1 MSQLDLDFLNINE
14 HTFKS
19 DPIAIAIIRSEGD
32 GTVSMRA
39 IDDDPNIHETIKK
52 EGYLERAKR
61 IREYYRKK
69 LFIGSFDGM
78 FMNTRFRRDLQRC
91 LERKDIH
98 VLDTSEIG
106 MIAKIPEY
114 YVADTIKD
122 EVKEICDTEHELTV
136 SLMNHTLDVEYLR
149 STMARY
155 GTAIN
160 HSHWFKTHDNK
171 AVEFMITHD
180 NPLVD
185 IFHDVI
191 LKTKYFKLIGN
202 FYNSRSDKFCYYK
215 CKGKIALHE

>member
-1 MSQLDLDFLNINE
+1 MSQLDLNIIDNN
-14 HTFKS
+14 TYRFKS
-19 DPIAIAIIRSEGD
+19 DPVAVALIRSEGD
-32 GTVSMRA
+32 GTVTMKD
-39 IDDDPNIHETIKK
+39 IDADSNIHKIIKK
-52 EGYLERAKR
+52 EGYLQRAKQ
-61 IREYYRKK
+61 IRDYYRKK

-78 FMNTRFRRDLQRC
+78 FMNTRFRKDLQRC
-91 LERKDIH
+91 LERKDIYI
-98 VLDTSEIG
+98 LDTSEIG